1 MKDLRPPTLQTYT
14 DKHTYIHQQ
23 YRHAY
28 ARLLAH
34 AAHCTRVLSYGY
46 WRRKNA
52 WHTHTHTHT
61 HTGAYLEK
69 ANRVFSRQ
77 SESRTTRLT
86 SFNLSLVSHPP
97 DSTATALVYE
107 QFVVRSSQRPLLEA
121 SPRRSVGRSRGKV
134 RRSLVE
140 SWRGWFNADRD
151 RLRCVPARDRTA
163 TNRERCP
170 SEFAGIRGDSADG
183 DRTEATLFGSLASR
197 RPTMIGSSK
206 RTSKRTSTGMVR
218 PDIKTDVQL
227 RAILIVSYAHDVPFP
242 SSPPPSA
249 IPPASLLTTRERHNK
264 RQTESQG

>member
-1 MKDLRPPTLQTYT
+1 M
-14 DKHTYIHQQ
+14 
-23 YRHAY
+23 
-28 ARLLAH
+28 
-34 AAHCTRVLSYGY
+34 VLESSRMDIGVGKM
-46 WRRKNA
+46 RD
-52 WHTHTHTHT
+52 THTHTNTHTGT

-86 SFNLSLVSHPP
+86 SFDLSLVSHPP

-107 QFVVRSSQRPLLEA
+107 QFVVCSSRRPLLEA

-134 RRSLVE
+134 RS
-140 SWRGWFNADRD
+140 SWSNPGEDDSTLTAIASAACP
-151 RLRCVPARDRTA
+151 LGSSDRTA
-163 TNRERCP
+163 ASRERC
-170 SEFAGIRGDSADG
+170 SNSRAFAETRRMAIARRRSRSPWEG
-183 DRTEATLFGSLASR
+183 EPLAW

-227 RAILIVSYAHDVPFP
+227 RAILIVSYAHVPFP